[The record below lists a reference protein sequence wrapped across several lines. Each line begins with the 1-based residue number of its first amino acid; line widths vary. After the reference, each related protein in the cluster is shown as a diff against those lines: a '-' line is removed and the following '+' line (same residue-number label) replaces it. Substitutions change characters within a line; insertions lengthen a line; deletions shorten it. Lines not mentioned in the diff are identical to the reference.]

1 MFFIINVVRYE
12 NVENATVF
20 FEFFTLFF
28 LIDASW
34 RDKFLLPQFGE
45 VKIYI
50 FCTIYKL
57 IRGIIY

>member
-34 RDKFLLPQFGE
+34 RDKFFLPQFGE

>member
-1 MFFIINVVRYE
+1 MRYE

>member
-1 MFFIINVVRYE
+1 MFLIINDVRSE

-20 FEFFTLFF
+20 FEFFTLF
-28 LIDASW
+28 LMDASW
-34 RDKFLLPQFGE
+34 RDKFLLPQSGE
-45 VKIYI
+45 GKIYI